1 MSATATT
8 PGAVTSNSNREVISR
23 ACERHNRVF
32 NQQRTRESSGKQWG
46 PWIPAEC
53 PQCEEETR
61 QELQRQEAERK
72 WNEETFPALKAEI
85 IAESDARRAADPER
99 EERIAALTDFL
110 LDDAWRKYCA
120 LNLADFRKRADSEDA
135 ARIDEE
141 IIVERKK
148 KFLEAEL
155 AKAAE
160 TSSTLEANLA
170 AEREQK
176 IKESLSGWA
185 LLG

>member
-8 PGAVTSNSNREVISR
+8 SNANREVCAR
-23 ACERHNRVF
+23 ACETHGVTF
-32 NQQRTRESSGKQWG
+32 NQSRTRESSGQQWTE
-46 PWIPAEC
+46 WIPAEC

-72 WNEETFPALKAEI
+72 WNVETFPALKAGI
-85 IAESDARRAADPER
+85 IAESDARRAADPDR
-99 EERIAALTDFL
+99 EERVATLTDFL
-110 LDDAWRKYCA
+110 LDEAWRKYCA

-135 ARIDEE
+135 MRVDGE
-141 IIVERKK
+141 IIAERKQK
-148 KFLEAEL
+148 YIEAEL

-160 TSSTLEANLA
+160 TNGTLETNLA

-176 IKESLSGWA
+176 IKESLSGWVT
-185 LLG
+185 LG